1 MKDGRMYC
9 EHEPQQ
15 FEGMDMDGRLKQKV
29 IQALKAKGKI
39 VGKSN
44 LQQQQ
49 KNTLGS
55 KNVNNVK
62 DSK

>member
-1 MKDGRMYC
+1 
-9 EHEPQQ
+9 
-15 FEGMDMDGRLKQKV
+15 MDGRLMEKV

-44 LQQQQ
+44 LYQQQ